1 MKATTVKSREFAHY
15 YHKMMSLKKR
25 SKERMIR
32 DRMEVLKIEGAIM
45 DAIQDHFINNEGG
58 VYIEGIGMFAH
69 ITRQGRRFRRFYVT
83 DTVAFE
89 KSGGYAYRNAVIDF
103 TARKRPYQ
111 YFMLASRLSEAAND
125 FVRKGFRYLFPYRE
139 VMEKRRVTKRMK
151 IGFMLD
157 NKPLYY
163 KKQEL

>member
-1 MKATTVKSREFAHY
+1 MKVTTVKSREFAHY

-45 DAIQDHFINNEGG
+45 DAIQEHFIENEGG

-69 ITRQGRRFRRFYVT
+69 ITCQGRRFRRFYVT
-83 DTVAFE
+83 DTISYE
-89 KSGGYAYRNAVIDF
+89 KSGGYAYRHAVIDF
-103 TARKRPYQ
+103 TKRKRPYQ
-111 YFMLASRLSEAAND
+111 YFMLAKRLSDDACA
-125 FVRKGFRYLFPYRE
+125 FTRKGFKYLFPYRE
-139 VMEKRRVTKRMK
+139 VMEKRRVTKRFNP
-151 IGFMLD
+151 GFMVD